1 MREHKYRGMTKE
13 GKWVYGSLVQLNSGL
28 CYIIANIHGLHLPL
42 DRKLMCEFTDQVLPE
57 TVGQFTGLHDSEG
70 RESCHKDIC
79 LYADDSG
86 TTQTGIIEWSDTR
99 AAFYIEAIGGDD
111 EGNQDGDL
119 DRPFK
124 VVGNKWENK
133 ELLND
138 SK

>member
-1 MREHKYRGMTKE
+1 MRPIKFRVWCNNRKKMFYESGYMQISSEKDFC
-13 GKWVYGSLVQLNSGL
+13 VYFDDSQEWES
-28 CYIIANIHGLHLPL
+28 NIDVSSDLI
-42 DRKLMCEFTDQVLPE
+42 LM
-57 TVGQFTGLHDSEG
+57 QFTGLHDSEG

-124 VVGNKWENK
+124 VVGTIHDP
-133 ELLND
+133 ELLE
-138 SK
+138 KK